1 MVARESWRIAT
12 RWIQLLGAKVT
23 SFVLK
28 PICWLTLTLI
38 PQSDQARKTSRLAQP
53 SPREPGNSNTVNTED
68 KHDLGN
74 NPLNQSPDSSL
85 GLAPLLDF
93 STLTTAEEISERFEA
108 VAQELLC
115 NTILSVVQNG
125 TCTDLDILELEF
137 YLQKSSCHEDPFTHG
152 SVEQERSGQW

>member
-1 MVARESWRIAT
+1 VFSNHYVA
-12 RWIQLLGAKVT
+12 
-23 SFVLK
+23 
-28 PICWLTLTLI
+28 LI
-38 PQSDQARKTSRLAQP
+38 LISQSDQARKTSRLAQP
-53 SPREPGNSNTVNTED
+53 SSPREPGNSNTVPVDTED
-68 KHDLGN
+68 KHDLGDN
-74 NPLNQSPDSSL
+74 LQNQSLDSSL

-108 VAQELLC
+108 VARELLC

-125 TCTDLDILELEF
+125 ACADLDILELEF

>member
-1 MVARESWRIAT
+1 MNGSKRKLEDRDALDTVEGDVVCSQT
-12 RWIQLLGAKVT
+12 N
-23 SFVLK
+23 VLR
-28 PICWLTLTLI
+28 TLI
-38 PQSDQARKTSRLAQP
+38 LILQSDHARKTSRLAQHGP
-53 SPREPGNSNTVNTED
+53 ENSNTDNTEN
-68 KHDLGN
+68 KHGLGN
-74 NPLNQSPDSSL
+74 PQNQSPDSSL

-137 YLQKSSCHEDPFTHG
+137 YLQKSVCHEDPFTHG